1 MDSHSILIVD
11 DELELLEMLKQA
23 FHRNGFTN
31 IMLATSGASALSIFF
46 REKID
51 LIITDVSMPELD
63 GFALLQTV
71 RSTSSVPVIM
81 LTARGEIEDR
91 IDGFELGA
99 DDYLVKPFSPK
110 ELILRV
116 TAILKRTYKDDIT
129 LLDLGNVTIN
139 LEEALVIK
147 GATQTPLT
155 RKEFTIFMKLYENI
169 GNIVTI
175 GTLCQS
181 VCEIEWMGYET
192 TLMTH
197 IRHLREKI
205 EDDPS
210 NPKHI
215 ITRKGLGYKLN
226 KPEAER

>member
-1 MDSHSILIVD
+1 
-11 DELELLEMLKQA
+11 
-23 FHRNGFTN
+23 
-31 IMLATSGASALSIFF
+31 MLATSGASALSIFS

-139 LEEALVIK
+139 LEEAIS
-147 GATQTPLT
+147 
-155 RKEFTIFMKLYENI
+155 LY
-169 GNIVTI
+169 
-175 GTLCQS
+175 
-181 VCEIEWMGYET
+181 
-192 TLMTH
+192 
-197 IRHLREKI
+197 
-205 EDDPS
+205 
-210 NPKHI
+210 
-215 ITRKGLGYKLN
+215 
-226 KPEAER
+226 